1 MVTVGRTMST
11 TTENRENLDLENI
24 YDNDGLYELEES
36 KAGSGERP
44 GSPGA
49 TSEGSGIKR
58 RSSIRS
64 FYAGEA
70 EK

>member
-1 MVTVGRTMST
+1 MYTTMDNK
-11 TTENRENLDLENI
+11 EDLDNI

-36 KAGSGERP
+36 NAGSGEKPDSSGEP
-44 GSPGA
+44 G
-49 TSEGSGIKR
+49 IR

-70 EK
+70 ES